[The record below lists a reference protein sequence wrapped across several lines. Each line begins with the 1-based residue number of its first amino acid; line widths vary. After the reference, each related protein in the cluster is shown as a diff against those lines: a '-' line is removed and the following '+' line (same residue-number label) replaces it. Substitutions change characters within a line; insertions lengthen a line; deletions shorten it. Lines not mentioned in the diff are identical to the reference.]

1 MAANQP
7 QWPREWLMTDE
18 RIGDRLWQA
27 VAALPDGQAGIVFR
41 HYSLA
46 ADERAEMARRVATTC
61 RDRVL
66 TLAIG
71 RDVSLA
77 GSLGADLAHNPEK
90 DHGTLPASRSA
101 HSFEEAQAAWRSGAQ
116 LIFLSPIFATRSH
129 PGQEPLPRA
138 EALEIIAA
146 SPVPV
151 IALGGMNRARFSEL
165 LELGFYG
172 WAGIDA
178 WLGDQIRI

>member
-18 RIGDRLWQA
+18 RIGNRLWQA
-27 VAALPDGQAGIVFR
+27 IDALPEGNSGIVFR
-41 HYSLA
+41 HYSIA
-46 ADERAEMARRVATTC
+46 ADDRAELARRVAAVC
-61 RDRVL
+61 QERGL

-77 GSLGADLAHNPEK
+77 NSLMAHLIHNPDESL
-90 DHGTLPASRSA
+90 GTLPASRSA
-101 HSFEEAQAAWRSGAQ
+101 HSFDEAQEAWRTGAR

-138 EALEIIAA
+138 EAIRVTTA

-165 LELGFYG
+165 RQGFYG

-178 WLGDQIRI
+178 WSGGRVRT